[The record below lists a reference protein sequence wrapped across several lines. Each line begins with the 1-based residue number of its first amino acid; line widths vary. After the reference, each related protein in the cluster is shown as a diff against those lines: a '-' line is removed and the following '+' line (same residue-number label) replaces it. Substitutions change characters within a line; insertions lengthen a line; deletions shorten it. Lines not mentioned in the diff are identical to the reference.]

1 MDPNWKLPAPM
12 QIAYIVPD
20 LEAALAHW
28 TQKVGAGPFFVID
41 NVEFKEQW
49 FRGQAVDVKT
59 RMALGYWGDV
69 QLEFVEQVNDAPSPY
84 REFVASGLRGMHHL
98 GVVSESLERDLG
110 ELEQRGLKRLYWG
123 ETTVGVRFAYVDS
136 DFHPGGMIELI
147 EASPTVLGLFGAVR
161 EAARNWDGSDPIRRV
176 G

>member
-1 MDPNWKLPAPM
+1 MKSGWKLPAPM

-20 LEAALAHW
+20 LEAALEHW
-28 TQKVGAGPFFVID
+28 TSRIGAGPFFIID
-41 NVEFKEQW
+41 NVEFKQQW
-49 FRGQAVDVKT
+49 FRGQPVDVKT

-69 QLEFVEQVNDAPSPY
+69 QVEFVEQLNAAPSPY
-84 REFVASGLRGMHHL
+84 REFLDAGHSGMHHL
-98 GVVSESLERDLG
+98 GVISESLDTDVA
-110 ELEQRGLKRLYWG
+110 ELERRGLKRLYWG